1 MGNLLWR
8 LVWPPLLH
16 TSGHYTGHN
25 HNRTWVT
32 AVTGDD
38 ETVTGENDTI
48 LTVFAE
54 EAVREAE
61 FASAVGWISATIT
74 REQLLLASG
83 LGGDGAV
90 ILESSAIEEVCHG
103 GEEVPDGV
111 KELGIGGHGSE
122 DGQEDGDGSDPHGV
136 CSLSRLALDTMM
148 IVWPCLLH
156 STPYTLDTRRCLV
169 YSRPRVCHHYRHNIW
184 EIASPISPLRD
195 WGK

>member
-1 MGNLLWR
+1 M
-8 LVWPPLLH
+8 
-16 TSGHYTGHN
+16 
-25 HNRTWVT
+25 
-32 AVTGDD
+32 TGDD

-61 FASAVGWISATIT
+61 FTSAVGRISATIT

-83 LGGDGAV
+83 QRGDGAV
-90 ILESSAIEEVCHG
+90 ILESPAIEEVCHG

-111 KELGIGGHGSE
+111 KELGIGCHGPE
-122 DGQEDGDGSDPHGV
+122 DQEDGDGSDPHGV
-136 CSLSRLALDTMM
+136 CSLSRLTLDTMM
-148 IVWPCLLH
+148 IVWPCLLR
-156 STPYTLDTRRCLV
+156 STPSTLDTRHCLV

-184 EIASPISPLRD
+184 EITSPISPLRG